1 MHEGVHVTDPV
12 DPIDFDVINDEKSG
26 IYKAI
31 TGATEIA
38 GMPYN
43 VAGAD
48 RLVLLATAVIPEFRN
63 QGVATRLIRRV
74 LDDVRARGKT
84 ITIVCPI
91 VRHFIERNPEYADLV
106 DPEHPG
112 RPEASHP
119 PNAG

>member
-1 MHEGVHVTDPV
+1 MYEGLHVTDPV
-12 DPIDFDVINDEKSG
+12 GPTEFDVINDEKSG

-31 TGATEIA
+31 AGATEIA

-43 VAGAD
+43 LVGDD

-74 LDDVRARGKT
+74 LDDVRSRGKT

-91 VRHFIERNPEYADLV
+91 VRHFIERNPEYAELI

-112 RPEASHP
+112 RPGAPHR
-119 PNAG
+119 A